1 MRQMK
6 MWGSAALLG
15 ASLALGACGGGNDAA
30 TDQSA
35 GTAAGEVAPGAT
47 AGATGGAAGGA
58 MGGATDSGAMAG
70 GDMNELASM
79 SPPDVMALV
88 GASNA
93 AEIGTSQLATDKAT
107 NADVKAFARRMI
119 QEHQAMQGQAD
130 QLATRLNVT
139 PGTPDRAQ
147 QKTEMANQMTEQ
159 LRGAARGQAFDRMYM
174 DGQVQ
179 AHQQTLAELQG
190 MQNTANADVKALI
203 QKAIPKVQAHLDEG
217 TRLQG
222 QLGGAGATGG
232 NSGAAGAT
240 SGAAGGTTG
249 ATGTGGTTPSPR

>member
-1 MRQMK
+1 MQHVTR
-6 MWGSAALLG
+6 WSSAALLS
-15 ASLALGACGGGNDAA
+15 AALTLGACGGGDSSQTAS
-30 TDQSA
+30 TTTGDSA
-35 GTAAGEVAPGAT
+35 TAAGEVAAGGT
-47 AGATGGAAGGA
+47 AGSMGA
-58 MGGATDSGAMAG
+58 MGDSGAMAG
-70 GDMNELASM
+70 TTGAAANMGAM
-79 SPPDVMALV
+79 SEADIMAMV
-88 GASNA
+88 GASNGG
-93 AEIGTSQLATDKAT
+93 EIATSEVAVDKAT
-107 NADVKAFARRMI
+107 NANVKAYARKMI
-119 QEHQAMQGQAD
+119 TEHRAMQKEAD

-139 PGTPDRAQ
+139 PGSPDLAT
-147 QKTEMANQMTEQ
+147 QKTRMGNEMTQQ
-159 LRGAARGQAFDRMYM
+159 LSQATKGAAFDRQYM

-179 AHQQTLAELQG
+179 AHQQTLTQLQG

-249 ATGTGGTTPSPR
+249 AAGTGGTTPSPR